1 MVMGYQIVFMY
12 YQEDGNGLWTIS
24 KTVIDYQGKGN
35 GLWTIS
41 KMFMFYGLQYN
52 EDFTKKRAS
61 LYFIYFIL

>member
-1 MVMGYQIVFMY
+1 MVMVK
-12 YQEDGNGLWTIS
+12 QED
-24 KTVIDYQGKGN
+24 GN

-52 EDFTKKRAS
+52 EDFYKEKAS

>member
-1 MVMGYQIVFMY
+1 MD
-12 YQEDGNGLWTIS
+12 YQED
-24 KTVIDYQGKGN
+24 GN

-52 EDFTKKRAS
+52 EDFYKEKKTS

>member
-1 MVMGYQIVFMY
+1 MVMDYQVVFMR
-12 YQEDGNGLWTIS
+12 YQED
-24 KTVIDYQGKGN
+24 GN

-52 EDFTKKRAS
+52 EDFYKEKTS

>member
-1 MVMGYQIVFMY
+1 MVMDKVLLFIDYLIVFMC
-12 YQEDGNGLWTIS
+12 YQED
-24 KTVIDYQGKGN
+24 GN

-52 EDFTKKRAS
+52 EDFNKEKAS

>member
-1 MVMGYQIVFMY
+1 MVMDKVLLFIDYLIVFMCYQIVFMC
-12 YQEDGNGLWTIS
+12 YQED
-24 KTVIDYQGKGN
+24 DN

-52 EDFTKKRAS
+52 EDFTRKKAS